1 MHLRSIRAIAVLF
14 ALLAG
19 MLAAAAGPAAAQES
33 TPTAE
38 QPVLVGD
45 TELTWTGDWQYDADN
60 STPEQANLS
69 QFDTEAGFLT
79 LVTYGEFAEAPAG
92 IDGQPIEGAQA
103 VLDTF
108 TEQFVQGV
116 GAEFVQEAGSGEL
129 EDGTVW
135 KLFDFE
141 LQSFQLT
148 LLITVSQ
155 AEDGSYVVSTLIA
168 TADQFVD
175 SLAAVQEEILL
186 DGEPTFLEGI
196 EPEDVGGEPQATPG
210 V

>member
-1 MHLRSIRAIAVLF
+1 
-14 ALLAG
+14 
-19 MLAAAAGPAAAQES
+19 
-33 TPTAE
+33 
-38 QPVLVGD
+38 
-45 TELTWTGDWQYDADN
+45 
-60 STPEQANLS
+60 
-69 QFDTEAGFLT
+69 
-79 LVTYGEFAEAPAG
+79 EFAEAPAG

-129 EDGTVW
+129 EDGTDW
-135 KLFDFE
+135 KLFAFE

-148 LLITVSQ
+148 LLITVGQ

-168 TADQFVD
+168 TADQFGD
-175 SLAAVQEEILL
+175 RLAAVQEAILL